1 MYMYIC
7 YGIYIFYLSFIGCR
21 MCKNLMLVNKS
32 NSKCCTSY
40 HLKKLFLHAMGFFY
54 CKKPALVIYK
64 GLLNI
69 RYPDLSK
76 KFI

>member
-1 MYMYIC
+1 MH
-7 YGIYIFYLSFIGCR
+7 GGELQW
-21 MCKNLMLVNKS
+21 V
-32 NSKCCTSY
+32 
-40 HLKKLFLHAMGFFY
+40 FY